1 MSLPAWM
8 KEIEDKVPENA
19 FKIVVGNKLDGESKR
34 QIQTA
39 EAVKF
44 CEDNKLSYIETS
56 AKNGSNIKKLFE
68 IISCSLIDEN
78 IFMNKDK
85 TIIIDQPLKLEE
97 SGSKK
102 KCCK

>member
-1 MSLPAWM
+1 L

-34 QIQTA
+34 QVPTP

-56 AKNGSNIKKLFE
+56 ARNGTNIKKLFE
-68 IISCSLIDEN
+68 IIASSLIDEN
-78 IFMNKDK
+78 IFMHKDK
-85 TIIIDQPLKLEE
+85 TVIIDQPLKLDENKP
-97 SGSKK
+97 KK
-102 KCCK
+102 KCCN